1 MYHVTTETEA
11 KRLLDS
17 IDDKTVILPK
27 LYKEKDKKFVRQYNI
42 SNADIMDII
51 INLSYKKVR
60 KKFKC
65 EDKRLNAEYLFDF
78 KSIYHSTDIFGFDEI
93 VPIYIKIGK
102 DIDNQD
108 IIVVVSLHEDE

>member
-1 MYHVTTETEA
+1 MYHLTTEIEA

-17 IDDKTVILPK
+17 IDERTIIIPK
-27 LYKEKDKKFVRQYNI
+27 LYKEKDRKFVRQYKI
-42 SNADIMDII
+42 TNADIMDII
-51 INLSYKKVR
+51 KNLSYKKVR

-65 EDKRLNAEYLFDF
+65 EDKRLNTEYLFDF
-78 KSIYHSTDIFGFDEI
+78 KSIYHSTDIFGIDEI